1 MKLILLSMRSIVRCD
16 VSSHVLCTWLFVLLT
31 LFGSAVTLYT
41 QQTAVKQ
48 IANKRLDVTTQNVKN
63 VKTHSVIECQVS
75 CKQTSW
81 CEAANLSPDRSTCQ
95 LLSEQAS
102 DLMPLESAEGW
113 SYMYMRK

>member
-1 MKLILLSMRSIVRCD
+1 MRSIVRCD
-16 VSSHVLCTWLFVLLT
+16 VSSHVLCTWLFALLT
-31 LFGSAVTLYT
+31 LFVSAVTSYT
-41 QQTAVKQ
+41 QQTVVKQ
-48 IANKRLDVTTQNVKN
+48 IANKRLDVTAQN
-63 VKTHSVIECQVS
+63 VKTHSVIECQIS

-81 CEAANLSPDRSTCQ
+81 CAAANLSPDRSTCQ